1 MRRGFVYLFAFALP
15 MLLAAETFKVTL
27 DREARVGGT
36 VLKPGDY
43 KVTVEG
49 GKAEFDKK
57 GGDKVMAD
65 VKEEKLDAKAAH
77 GYVKYT
83 SPDNRISEIM
93 VRGAT
98 VHWLFP

>member
-1 MRRGFVYLFAFALP
+1 MRRGFVYLLALALP

-27 DREARVGGT
+27 DREARVGGA

-43 KVTVEG
+43 KVTVGG

-57 GGDKVMAD
+57 GSDKVMAD
-65 VKEEKLDAKAAH
+65 VKEEKLDAKATQ
-77 GYVKYT
+77 GFVKYNA
-83 SPDNRISEIM
+83 PDNRISEIV